1 MRKAM
6 FQQPEGEGRVRC
18 GLCRFRC
25 SIADG
30 RRGLC
35 GVRENRA
42 GVLYTLVYGK
52 AVAENVDP
60 IEKKPLFHFHPGSL
74 SYSVSTVGCNFRCLH
89 CQNHQISQWPLE
101 RGPIAGAE
109 VAPERLVQ
117 RALDAGCRSI
127 AYTYTE
133 PTIYFE
139 YAYETARLAR
149 QAGLGNVFVS
159 NGYITPEAL
168 ETIAPYLDAANIDL
182 KGFSDDFYREV
193 AGASL
198 QGVLDCLRDY
208 HRHGIWLEVTTLLI
222 PGRNDDPEELR
233 QLTRFIA
240 EELGPETPWHVTG
253 FYPTYKLQDA
263 PPTPL
268 ASLQTAR
275 KIGQQAG
282 LQFVYTGNR
291 GDADSESTR
300 CPACRKLVIE
310 RSGFRLVTNHLQQ
323 GQCPWCPAV
332 IPGRFS

>member
-35 GVRENRA
+35 GVRENRE

-89 CQNHQISQWPLE
+89 CQNHQISQWPQE

-198 QGVLDCLRDY
+198 QGVLDCLCDY

-240 EELGPETPWHVTG
+240 EELGPEAPWHVTG

>member
-35 GVRENRA
+35 GVRENRE

>member
-89 CQNHQISQWPLE
+89 CQNHQISQWPQE

-198 QGVLDCLRDY
+198 QGVLDCLCDY

>member
-6 FQQPEGEGRVRC
+6 FQQPEGKGRVRC

-89 CQNHQISQWPLE
+89 CQNHQISQWPQE